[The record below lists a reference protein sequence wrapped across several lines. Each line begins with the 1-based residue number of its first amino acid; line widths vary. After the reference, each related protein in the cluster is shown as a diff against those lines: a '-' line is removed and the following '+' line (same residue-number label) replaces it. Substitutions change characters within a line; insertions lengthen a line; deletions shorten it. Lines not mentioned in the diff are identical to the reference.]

1 MSEPSGNMDPVKRL
15 MALLMALFAVVGVG
29 CIVLMY
35 IGTYSPGI
43 SNPGID
49 RLTPAKG
56 IYDLEYAVSTLD
68 HTPENL
74 EVKWGYEL
82 FTRTPEYI
90 GPDNGNPEKAYSGN
104 HLSCNN
110 CHLLGGTKAYAAPL
124 IGIIQRFPQYRG
136 REDKI
141 GTIEE
146 RINGCFERSMN
157 GRVMP
162 EDSPEMQAMIAYLNW
177 LSRFAPED
185 GKIEGQGF
193 VSIEL
198 PDRPVDLEQ
207 GAAIFHRVCS
217 ECHGANGEGKYRPDS
232 MVYLYP
238 PLWGP
243 DSFNNGAG
251 MNRVIT
257 AAQFIKA
264 NMPFGVTYL
273 DPKLTDEEAYDVAGY
288 INQRNRPVKANLG
301 QDFPNLLKK
310 PVSTPYP
317 PYADPFSLEQ
327 HQLGPF
333 LEIMEYYKKEHEIL
347 KTK

>member
-1 MSEPSGNMDPVKRL
+1 MRWLIAL
-15 MALLMALFAVVGVG
+15 MAIVGVG
-29 CIVLMY
+29 CVVLMY
-35 IGTYSPGI
+35 LATYSSDTPGFQDQTAEVAEK
-43 SNPGID
+43 S
-49 RLTPAKG
+49 
-56 IYDLEYAVSTLD
+56 IYDLEYTVTSLD
-68 HTPENL
+68 HSPENL
-74 EVKWGYEL
+74 EIKWGYEL
-82 FTRTPEYI
+82 FTKTPQYI
-90 GPDNGNPEKAYSGN
+90 GPDNGNSEKAYSGN

-110 CHLLGGTKAYAAPL
+110 CHLLGGTKAFAAPL

-141 GTIEE
+141 GSIEE

-157 GRVMP
+157 GRMMP
-162 EDSPEMQAMIAYLNW
+162 EDAPEMKAMIAYLNW

-193 VSIEL
+193 VSIDL
-198 PDRPVDLEQ
+198 PNRAVDLEQ

-217 ECHGANGEGKYRPDS
+217 ECHGVNGEGKFRPGS
-232 MVYLYP
+232 KIYLYP

-288 INQRNRPVKANLG
+288 INQRSRPEKQNLAK
-301 QDFPNLLKK
+301 DFPNLLKK

-317 PYADPFSLEQ
+317 PFADPFPIAQ

-333 LEIMEYYKKEHEIL
+333 LEIMAYYKREHQIL
-347 KTK
+347 KNK